1 MLCPMSVFATDVT
14 GGETCD
20 TNVLNTDTG
29 PVNLRA
35 EFEPETIDLRWY
47 NNNTLLNVTST
58 NSNTC
63 TYDTAINLPTNPTR
77 PGYKFKGWKIRP
89 EYDFDQ
95 LDASINGI
103 EGFDKGKKPTNL
115 DEDYCRHWWPVTN
128 GASSNVQSCNNQ
140 NYTDLYRYEWKT
152 VFSYGT
158 IYGTSKCVPGGTSGD
173 NYIDNAADGDYCHC
187 KVTGYK
193 PNNSNIIY
201 GPQKKMKWVG
211 YASAQ
216 STPYCLQQCAT
227 YCVYMSITNGIGVS
241 GNCPTCRSQLFG
253 QSQN

>member
-1 MLCPMSVFATDVT
+1 MLCPVSVFATDVS

-20 TNVLNTDTG
+20 TDVLNTDTG

-35 EFEPETIDLRWY
+35 EFEPETINLRWY
-47 NNNTLLNVTST
+47 NNNTLLNVTSV
-58 NSNTC
+58 SNTC
-63 TYDTAINLPTNPTR
+63 TYDTAINLPTNPTK
-77 PGYKFKGWKIRP
+77 PGYKFKGWKVRP

-103 EGFDKGKKPTNL
+103 EGFDKGKKQTNL
-115 DEDYCRHWWPVTN
+115 DEDYCRHRWPITN
-128 GASSNVQSCNNQ
+128 GSGSGVQSCSNQ

-158 IYGTSKCVPGGTSGD
+158 IYGTSKCVPDGTAVAD
-173 NYIDNAADGDYCHC
+173 VNNATDGDCCYC
-187 KVTGYK
+187 KVTGYT

-201 GPQKKMKWVG
+201 GPQKNMNWVR

-216 STPYCLQQCAT
+216 STPYCLRQCVT
-227 YCVYMSITNGIGVS
+227 YCSYMTMYNAIGGS
-241 GNCPTCRSQLFG
+241 NNCPDCRKNLFG
-253 QSQN
+253 Q